1 MLEGGIFIR
10 KLFKILLFP
19 ITLALTVLVPF
30 CQFVCLIGTTL
41 LSILAFLIAVI
52 ALGILL
58 FSGQPAE
65 GFKYLIIAFCIS
77 PYGIPLFAAWLI
89 SKAEAFNDPF

>member
-1 MLEGGIFIR
+1 MRIL
-10 KLFKILLFP
+10 LKILLSP
-19 ITLALTVLVPF
+19 VTLVLTVLVLF

-41 LSILAFLIAVI
+41 LSILAFLIAVV

-65 GFKYLIIAFCIS
+65 GLKYLIIAFCIS
-77 PYGIPLFAAWLI
+77 PYGIPMLTAWLL
-89 SKAEAFNDPF
+89 SKAEALNELLKSV

>member
-1 MLEGGIFIR
+1 MRI
-10 KLFKILLFP
+10 LFKILIFP
-19 ITLALTVLVPF
+19 VTLVLTVLVLF
-30 CQFVCLIGTTL
+30 CQFVCLVGATL

-65 GFKYLIIAFCIS
+65 GLKYLIIAFCIS
-77 PYGIPLFAAWLI
+77 PYGIPMFAAWLI
-89 SKAEAFNDPF
+89 SKAEAFNNLLKSV